1 MRGEVKSKWYVMSV
15 STKTCLHERR

>member
-15 STKTCLHERR
+15 STKTCLHEAR